1 MRNRDTICE
10 GFTVSTGLAEF
21 QFTSPQNRNKSYA
34 IKNSCRFPSS
44 PIFWLLRLNEVVRI
58 FLRLLRSYLILP
70 LFYMSMFSHTQLIG
84 LGHYFTINKYYWSF
98 HACFFSLSLLKYSL
112 EILSLFFRYLMECL
126 RFLYL
131 TREAMC
137 DGSSFWKQTISPILL
152 LIGNIFSYHIS
163 SNTQILLCCDSE
175 TTDFHAHL
183 RRKAKNYFP
192 KTNQYDKQRRSKHLG
207 IFLAV

>member
-1 MRNRDTICE
+1 
-10 GFTVSTGLAEF
+10 
-21 QFTSPQNRNKSYA
+21 
-34 IKNSCRFPSS
+34 
-44 PIFWLLRLNEVVRI
+44 
-58 FLRLLRSYLILP
+58 
-70 LFYMSMFSHTQLIG
+70 
-84 LGHYFTINKYYWSF
+84 
-98 HACFFSLSLLKYSL
+98 
-112 EILSLFFRYLMECL
+112 MECL

-163 SNTQILLCCDSE
+163 SNTKILPCCDSE

-192 KTNQYDKQRRSKHLG
+192 KINQYDKQRRSKHLG
-207 IFLAV
+207 SFLAV

>member
-1 MRNRDTICE
+1 MWNRDTICE

-44 PIFWLLRLNEVVRI
+44 PISWLLRLNEVVRI
-58 FLRLLRSYLILP
+58 FLHLLRSYLILP

-137 DGSSFWKQTISPILL
+137 DGSSFWKQTISPIYCWLV
-152 LIGNIFSYHIS
+152 IFSAIIFHL
-163 SNTQILLCCDSE
+163 TQKFCCVVI
-175 TTDFHAHL
+175 
-183 RRKAKNYFP
+183 
-192 KTNQYDKQRRSKHLG
+192 QKQL
-207 IFLAV
+207 IFMLI

>member
-10 GFTVSTGLAEF
+10 GFTVSTRLAEF

-44 PIFWLLRLNEVVRI
+44 PIFLLLRLNEVVRI
-58 FLRLLRSYLILP
+58 FLHLLRSYLILP

-98 HACFFSLSLLKYSL
+98 HACFFSLSLLKYLL
-112 EILSLFFRYLMECL
+112 EILSLFFRNLIEYL

-131 TREAMC
+131 SREAMC

-163 SNTQILLCCDSE
+163 SNTKILPCCDSE

-183 RRKAKNYFP
+183 RRKAKNCFP
-192 KTNQYDKQRRSKHLG
+192 KNQPMWQAKTK
-207 IFLAV
+207 

>member
-21 QFTSPQNRNKSYA
+21 QFTLSPQNRNKSYA
-34 IKNSCRFPSS
+34 IKNSCRFPSF

-58 FLRLLRSYLILP
+58 FLHLLRSYLILP
-70 LFYMSMFSHTQLIG
+70 LFYVSMFSHTQLIG

-112 EILSLFFRYLMECL
+112 EILSLFFRNVMECL

-152 LIGNIFSYHIS
+152 LIGNMFSYHIS
-163 SNTQILLCCDSE
+163 SNTKILLCCDSE

-192 KTNQYDKQRRSKHLG
+192 KNQPMWQAKTK
-207 IFLAV
+207 

>member
-58 FLRLLRSYLILP
+58 FLHLLRSYLILP

-163 SNTQILLCCDSE
+163 SNTKILLCCDSE
-175 TTDFHAHL
+175 TTDFHAH
-183 RRKAKNYFP
+183 
-192 KTNQYDKQRRSKHLG
+192 
-207 IFLAV
+207 